1 MAKNIGILKFSGLID
16 DLVHYKRNGVYV
28 VQRKGGF
35 DGARTKNEA
44 RYEGTR
50 QCQTEFG
57 KCASVASAFKRC
69 LQEYL
74 NTIPDTV
81 IYNWIQSKILAI
93 KACDIESER
102 GQKTVLK
109 GLQSES
115 GKQLLHQL
123 HFNRLKKIDTLLL
136 ATLEMQMETGVLT
149 LSSSN
154 LPIQINGTK
163 DSCRLQLLM
172 VRMNFETYQYELF
185 SSSFYYFDT
194 TPTDSIVLTSPV
206 PNGEGVLFAF
216 LYVGFYTL
224 SQSTPVWLRNKHT
237 ALDLV
242 GFLPVV

>member
-35 DGARTKNEA
+35 DGERTKNEA

-57 KCASVASAFKRC
+57 KCASLASAFKRC

-74 NTIPDTV
+74 NSIPDPV
-81 IYNWIQSKILAI
+81 VYNWIQSKILAL
-93 KACDIESER
+93 KACDIASER

-109 GLQSES
+109 GIQTAS
-115 GKQLLHQL
+115 GTQLLHQF
-123 HFNRLKKIDTLLL
+123 HFNRLQKIETLLL
-136 ATLEMQMETGVLT
+136 ATPEMHMETGVLT
-149 LSSSN
+149 LSSGQM
-154 LPIQINGTK
+154 PIQISGSK
-163 DSCRLQLLM
+163 DPCRLQLLI
-172 VRMNFETYQYELF
+172 VRMNFETYQYELAA
-185 SSSFYYFDT
+185 SSFYYFDAV
-194 TPTDSIVLTSPV
+194 PTDAIVLTSPI
-206 PNGEGVLFAF
+206 PKGEGVLLAF

-224 SQSTPVWLRNKHT
+224 SSSTPVWLRHRHT

-242 GFLPVV
+242 GFLQ

>member
-35 DGARTKNEA
+35 DGERTKNEA

-57 KCASVASAFKRC
+57 KCASLASAFKRC

-81 IYNWIQSKILAI
+81 IYNWIQSKILAL
-93 KACDIESER
+93 KACDMESER

-109 GLQSES
+109 GIQTAS
-115 GKQLLHQL
+115 GTQLLHQL
-123 HFNRLKKIDTLLL
+123 HFNRLQKIDTLLL

-172 VRMNFETYQYELF
+172 VRMNFETYQYELAA
-185 SSSFYYFDT
+185 SSFYYFDAV
-194 TPTDSIVLTSPV
+194 PTDVIVLTSPI
-206 PNGEGVLFAF
+206 PKGEGVLLAF

-224 SQSTPVWLRNKHT
+224 SQSTPVWLRHRHT

-242 GFLPVV
+242 GFLQ